1 MTAAASKKELETQAR
16 AAASEAASDARAEAY
31 EQARKAQASAQ
42 KLDDARQKAIADAK
56 DRWQVFSVHVW
67 LTPFNRFE
75 FGPWRHQRNRGKSR
89 QYTSDMD
96 IFAEVIEDG
105 ETSGVIGYRKELWKE
120 KTGTDKRLVFK
131 LFSDSLNWRASMD
144 LMLARSVQQTLG
156 ARGIPVA
163 SYAINTA
170 DDDFLVTLERS
181 ANKWPLLPE
190 NYSFFVMD
198 GGSPR
203 FYRLRRD
210 LIDIGGDYKLI
221 AQNGERVGY
230 IDGAFFTIGGR
241 WRCGV
246 RADHA
251 DPRVL
256 TVMKLF
262 AGLVSFNG
270 EATRHVRRLARGVKR
285 GQIDPAIQ
293 RQESDLYLNPR
304 RIR

>member
-1 MTAAASKKELETQAR
+1 MTATAKKDKAEIQAR
-16 AAASEAASDARAEAY
+16 AAAAEAASDASAEAY
-31 EQARKAQASAQ
+31 ERARNAQASAQ
-42 KLDDARQKAIADAK
+42 KLDDAKRKAVAAAK
-56 DRWQVFSVHVW
+56 DKWQKFQVHVW

-75 FGPWRHQRNRGKSR
+75 FGPWRHQRNRGVSR

-105 ETSGVIGYRKELWKE
+105 ETTGVIGYRKELWKD
-120 KTGTDKRLVFK
+120 KTGTDKRLVCK
-131 LFSDSLNWRASMD
+131 LFSETLNWRASMD
-144 LMLARSVQQTLG
+144 LMLARSIQQTLG
-156 ARGIPVA
+156 ARGLPVS
-163 SYAINTA
+163 SYAINSA
-170 DDDFLVTLERS
+170 DDDSLVTLERS

-256 TVMKLF
+256 TVVKLF
-262 AGLVSFNG
+262 ASLISFNG
-270 EATRHVRRLARGVKR
+270 EATRHIKRLANGIRQGHV
-285 GQIDPAIQ
+285 DPAIQ